1 MSRETSHPARQ
12 PSRQGL
18 PLAQFAGDRAE
29 LLPAL
34 SPAASLREAL
44 VQWWQTNQLWFSWS
58 LLLVPLVLELL
69 YGALPYLVPISIVAT
84 YLIYRSARSR
94 LQSKT
99 NEIEALSQLHLATAE
114 ALATA
119 IDAKDQTTHCHVRRV
134 QIYAAGMGEVF
145 GLSINEI
152 AALKAGALLHDIG
165 KLAVP
170 PHILNKPGPLT
181 PAEFEK
187 MKIHTVVG
195 AQILGRVDFPYPVI
209 PIIRHHHEQWDGR
222 GYPDRLRG
230 EQIPI
235 TARII
240 SVVDCFDS
248 IREDRPFRRGMTMDE
263 ATALMLRGAGIH
275 FDPVVVEQFLK
286 HLPRFDGQIAELG
299 LQHQPANYSTEPPI
313 QLSTVDL
320 AQTRERGSLVAY
332 DQIKKAHREVY
343 ALYEIARTF
352 GTSLDVAHT
361 LEILVD
367 KVGHVVPF
375 DTCCVY
381 IYDDSK
387 GYATARH
394 VVGKH
399 AQKLAARCIA
409 LGEGVTG
416 FALANRSAVNQ
427 LHPSLDFTDLNPDAA
442 IKYRSMA
449 ALPLFKDDVLLGALS
464 VYSTELEQYTDDHMR
479 LLETVTRLASDALGN
494 AMQHAEA
501 ESNALTD
508 PLTGLPNA
516 RYLALRF
523 EEEAARARRTDR
535 TFQVVMLDLDEF
547 KNVNDSYGHKTGDK
561 MLREVAHLIEG
572 QLREYDF
579 LARYG
584 GDEFVALVQEVVGA
598 QVEELCARIETAV
611 SKFSLPIGRNR
622 AARVGISVGTAT
634 FGLDG
639 ETLDHL
645 VVAADNEMY
654 RVKSSHRSSRIA
666 TDQPVI
672 NVDPPNSSG
681 F

>member
-1 MSRETSHPARQ
+1 
-12 PSRQGL
+12 
-18 PLAQFAGDRAE
+18 
-29 LLPAL
+29 
-34 SPAASLREAL
+34 
-44 VQWWQTNQLWFSWS
+44 
-58 LLLVPLVLELL
+58 
-69 YGALPYLVPISIVAT
+69 
-84 YLIYRSARSR
+84 
-94 LQSKT
+94 
-99 NEIEALSQLHLATAE
+99 
-114 ALATA
+114 
-119 IDAKDQTTHCHVRRV
+119 
-134 QIYAAGMGEVF
+134 
-145 GLSINEI
+145 
-152 AALKAGALLHDIG
+152 
-165 KLAVP
+165 
-170 PHILNKPGPLT
+170 
-181 PAEFEK
+181 

-209 PIIRHHHEQWDGR
+209 PIVRHHHEQWDGR

-248 IREDRPFRRGMTMDE
+248 VREDRPFRRGMTLDE
-263 ATALMLRGAGIH
+263 ATALLRRGSGIH
-275 FDPVVVEQFLK
+275 FDPLVVEQFIK
-286 HLPRFDGQIAELG
+286 HLPRFDAEIESLG
-299 LQHQPANYSTEPPI
+299 LQHQTGNYSTEPPI
-313 QLSTVDL
+313 QLSEVDIN
-320 AQTRERGSLVAY
+320 QTRERGSYVAY

-352 GTSLDVAHT
+352 GTSLNVEHT

-375 DTCCVY
+375 DTCIVY
-381 IYDDSK
+381 FYDEQK

-394 VVGKH
+394 VAGKNV
-399 AQKLAARCIA
+399 QKLAGRCIA

-427 LHPSLDFTDLNPDAA
+427 LHPSLDFTDINPDAA

-449 ALPLFKDDVLLGALS
+449 SLPLFKDDVLLGALS

-479 LLETVTRLASDALGN
+479 LLETVTRLASDALAN

-508 PLTGLPNA
+508 PLTGLPNG
-516 RYLALRF
+516 RYLSLRF

-547 KNVNDSYGHKTGDK
+547 KNVNDSYGHKAGDK
-561 MLREVAHLIEG
+561 MLREVAHLIAG

-598 QVEELCARIETAV
+598 QVEDLCMRIESAV
-611 SKFSLPIGRNR
+611 SKFSLPLGRNR
-622 AARVGISVGTAT
+622 FARVGISVGTAT
-634 FGLDG
+634 FGVDG
-639 ETLDHL
+639 DTLDQL

-654 RVKSSHRSSRIA
+654 RMKSSHRSTRIA
-666 TDQPVI
+666 DEPI
-672 NVDPPNSSG
+672 SADLRNSTA